1 MKKLKHKGSCKETHP
16 KMSHKEWEEDQEDL
30 ITGEEEEEI
39 EELVDFDGSILGS
52 KIPMGWENNKTIS
65 ATKTMDQTVP
75 MGRQGS
81 RMSGYGTNFTRYW
94 GESVEELGEED
105 MSPVLGAEE
114 TQTMDAGGTIEY
126 FMDELGMDKEEAVER
141 TEKLGKTKDLDK
153 KGPTKSSNFQRL
165 VEDEDVM
172 KMLEIILN
180 TKDEDSDIQK
190 VDSGEIPPYI
200 DKKLRL
206 IQKYARNHGYD
217 MKNIVNRLKDE

>member
-1 MKKLKHKGSCKETHP
+1 MEKLTHKGSCKKVHP
-16 KMSHKEWEEDQEDL
+16 KLSHKEWVKKQDTD
-30 ITGEEEEEI
+30 EEEI
-39 EELVDFDGSILGS
+39 DELVDFDGSMLGS
-52 KIPMGWENNKTIS
+52 KIPMGWENNTTIS

-94 GESVEELGEED
+94 GESVEEIGEED
-105 MSPVLGAEE
+105 MSPVLGADE

-153 KGPTKSSNFQRL
+153 KSSDKTSKFQRL
-165 VEDEDVM
+165 VEDDDVI
-172 KMLEIILN
+172 KMLEILLSK
-180 TKDEDSDIQK
+180 KDENTDVQKLDSD
-190 VDSGEIPPYI
+190 EIPPYI

-217 MKNIVNRLKDE
+217 MKNIINRLEDE